1 MTGLH
6 DALDDIAAEI
16 TPSDPPV
23 ELAMRLGHK
32 KRHRR
37 RIAAI
42 TGTAGALALSAAA
55 VFGIPAL
62 TGPASTPTLTAGAA
76 RGTGI
81 PLARPVLLASPHG
94 SATEYGDAHLV
105 NTATLRRF
113 ERLTC
118 TPVPSGL
125 SGAATNDAW
134 KATVGYTGAQWNAAG
149 SEVVSCDAA
158 GGKYV
163 LGQAVIL
170 DSQVTSATARPLPNT
185 GQWAV
190 DVTLN
195 SAATKAFTQLTT
207 SQATRY
213 YPASQ
218 SNLNDAVLA
227 STAFV
232 INGNVESVPITAG
245 PITSGKLMIVGP
257 RTIGKLVIAGTGTI
271 GITEADAE
279 ALATQLR

>member
-6 DALDDIAAEI
+6 EALDDIAAEI
-16 TPSDPPV
+16 TPIDPPV

-37 RIAAI
+37 RTAAI

-55 VFGIPAL
+55 VFGLPAL
-62 TGPASTPTLTAGAA
+62 TGPASTPTHTLGAA
-76 RGTGI
+76 KGAGI
-81 PLARPVLLASPHG
+81 PLARPVLLESPRG
-94 SATEYGDAHLV
+94 SAQEYGDAHLV
-105 NTATLRRF
+105 NPATLRLF
-113 ERLTC
+113 QRLTC
-118 TPVPSGL
+118 TPGPSDL
-125 SGAATNDAW
+125 SGAVTNDAW
-134 KATVGYTGAQWNAAG
+134 KATVGYTAAQWNAAG
-149 SEVVSCDAA
+149 SEVVSCDAS

-170 DSQVTSATARPLPNT
+170 DSQVTSATARHLPYT
-185 GQWAV
+185 GQWVV

-195 SAATKAFTQLTT
+195 SAATTAFAQLTT

-218 SNLNDAVLA
+218 SNWNDAVLA

-232 INGNVESVPITAG
+232 INGDVQSAPVTEAPIT
-245 PITSGKLMIVGP
+245 IGKLMIAGP
-257 RTIGKLVIAGTGTI
+257 VSGGL
-271 GITEADAE
+271 TEAEAQ
-279 ALATQLR
+279 ALAAQLS